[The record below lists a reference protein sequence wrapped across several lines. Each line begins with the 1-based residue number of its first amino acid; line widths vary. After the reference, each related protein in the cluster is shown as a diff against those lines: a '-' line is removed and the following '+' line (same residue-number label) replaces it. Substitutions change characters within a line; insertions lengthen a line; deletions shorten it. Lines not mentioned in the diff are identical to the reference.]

1 MDLIWKKGAEIT
13 SFLVQKQRN
22 GRNSD
27 LAWLVICLLYMFAT
41 SSLTSLME
49 TWFPPATTEKIG
61 TVVNVML
68 KHSISRFYYE
78 QPKQYQAKVEKILD
92 IRTASLNR
100 NC

>member
-1 MDLIWKKGAEIT
+1 
-13 SFLVQKQRN
+13 
-22 GRNSD
+22 
-27 LAWLVICLLYMFAT
+27 
-41 SSLTSLME
+41 LTSLME

-100 NC
+100 NCWIWTVWWILWCFDSYIRALHARSRRQTMTDDDYYHSSQH

>member
-1 MDLIWKKGAEIT
+1 
-13 SFLVQKQRN
+13 
-22 GRNSD
+22 
-27 LAWLVICLLYMFAT
+27 
-41 SSLTSLME
+41 ME